1 VTNNEPNFLGLFARE
16 GDVVTL
22 KSGEKLFQRGDIAK
36 HGYVLLEGELR
47 IGEGNATLEQVSPGA
62 MVGEMALVDHEPR
75 SATVTALTDCKL
87 ARFDEKRFLFLVQQ
101 TPSFALNVIRLISHR
116 LRRMNERVGG

>member
-1 VTNNEPNFLGLFARE
+1 MTNEPSFLGLFARE
-16 GDVVTL
+16 SDVVTL
-22 KSGEKLFQRGDIAK
+22 KGGETLFQKGDVAR

-47 IGEGNATLEQVSPGA
+47 IGEGNAILEQVSAGA
-62 MVGEMALVDHEPR
+62 MIGEMALVDHGPR
-75 SATVTALTDCKL
+75 SATVTAVTDCKL

-116 LRRMNERVGG
+116 LRRMNDRAGG